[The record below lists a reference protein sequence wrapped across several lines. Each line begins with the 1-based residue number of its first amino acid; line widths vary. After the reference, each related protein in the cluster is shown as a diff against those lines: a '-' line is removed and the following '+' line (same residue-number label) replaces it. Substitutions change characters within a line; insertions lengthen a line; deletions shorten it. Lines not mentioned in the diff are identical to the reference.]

1 MAEYCQEGLQC
12 RPEDL
17 RQALSVHTRKIT
29 DACRDKDCVEDLR
42 VYLTTTSQTQLETS
56 SNVRVRSA
64 ELIYAY
70 IDVENVAFDDH
81 HYCIDVTFYY
91 RVNADAAVGQVR
103 PAALT
108 GLAMFSKRVV
118 LCGEDSR
125 AHIYR
130 SDTQLQEADGA
141 SIYSTNRPTA
151 VVEVLDPMVLGSKIR
166 EGDGTGDEI
175 VPQIPEAVAALFDE
189 DLVTTGATR
198 RLFVTLGQ
206 FSIIRLERD
215 VQILVPVLDYA
226 IPTKACCDCSGCGA
240 EDPCEM
246 FSRIPFPASQFA
258 PQGCDS
264 QNTAEGCGCYGSANA
279 SGS

>member
-1 MAEYCQEGLQC
+1 MAEYCQEGLSC

-42 VYLTTTSQTQLETS
+42 VYLTTTSQAQLETS

-70 IDVENVAFDDH
+70 IDVEPVAFDDH

-91 RVNADAAVGQVR
+91 RVTADAAVGQVR
-103 PAALT
+103 PASLT

-130 SDTQLQEADGA
+130 SDTQLQEADGT

-151 VVEVLDPMVLGSKIR
+151 VVEVLDPMVLNSKIR
-166 EGDGTGDEI
+166 EGDGTGEEM
-175 VPQIPEAVAALFDE
+175 VPQIPEAVLALFDE

-206 FSIIRLERD
+206 FSIVRLERD

-226 IPTKACCDCSGCGA
+226 IPTKSCCDCTGCSA

-258 PQGCDS
+258 PQGCDK
-264 QNTAEGCGCYGSANA
+264 QNSGEGCGCYPCNSNGN
-279 SGS
+279 